1 MSKIQRNT
9 ESQRRSRKSSD
20 AVEILNAMLGTDPAV
35 REAADKAFDD
45 AVVGQLIHDSRQ
57 AAGLSQTQ
65 LARMIGTDQAVISRL
80 EDADYEG
87 HSLTM
92 LRRIAA
98 ALGKKVEIRF
108 VDAA

>member
-1 MSKIQRNT
+1 MSKTRRNT
-9 ESQRRSRKSSD
+9 ESPQTRQTSD
-20 AVEILNAMLGTDPAV
+20 AIQILDGMLGSDPAV

-45 AVVGQLIHDSRQ
+45 AVVGQLIHDARQ

-65 LARMIGTDQAVISRL
+65 LAKLIGTDQAVISRL
-80 EDADYEG
+80 EHADYEG

-98 ALGKKVEIRF
+98 ALGKRLDIRF